1 MILENGTIHC
11 GAPGAA
17 PLASIVI
24 EGELIGAAASSRE
37 RIDLEGRC
45 VVPGFTDAHLHSVE
59 WALSLRR
66 LDLGSTRCHAD
77 VIAAVAAQPGE
88 GWIVGAG
95 WRESLWPAGDP
106 RPHRLA
112 LDAATARP
120 CALLAHDYHSLWL
133 NSAAIAELGL
143 PSEGIVDRDAGILR
157 EDASWDTWGR
167 LPRLSE
173 PDLDEAMRAAV
184 AAAHRRGVTGIHD
197 FQRDQGL
204 ASWQR
209 IGARLR
215 VWASLP
221 AARLDEIVELGL
233 RSGLGDRYLQIGMVK
248 AFADGTLG
256 SRTASMLEPF
266 ADGGVGEALL
276 GVDELIELADR
287 CGRAGLDL
295 AVHAIGDAANRAV
308 LDALEATRASWQPQ
322 GCRPRVEH
330 CQLLDPAD
338 VPRFAAIG
346 VIASLQPCHAPSDR
360 PVAQAAWGS
369 RCDTAYA
376 LGSLHRSGARLC
388 FSSDAPIEP
397 VDPLGGVQAAV
408 TRDWPA
414 SEAISTAVALDG
426 FWGGAAWARHAE
438 DHSGRLL
445 PGYDADLVVLERDPL
460 ACPLEEIGAIGV
472 VATMV
477 GGRFVHGEPPW

>member
-1 MILENGTIHC
+1 MILENGTIHT
-11 GAPGAA
+11 GAPGA
-17 PLASIVI
+17 PVRSSVLIDLDRIGDASP
-24 EGELIGAAASSRE
+24 SRE
-37 RIDLEGRC
+37 RVDLAGRC

-77 VIAAVAAQPGE
+77 VIAAVATEPGE

-133 NSAAIAELGL
+133 SSAAIAELGL
-143 PSEGIVDRDAGILR
+143 PSKGIVDRDAGILR

-167 LPRLSE
+167 LPHPSE
-173 PDLDEAMRAAV
+173 PDLDAAMRAAV
-184 AAAHRRGVTGIHD
+184 AAAHRRGVTGVHD
-197 FQRDQGL
+197 FQRDRGL

-209 IGARLR
+209 ISARLR

-233 RSGLGDRYLQIGMVK
+233 RSGLGDDYLQIGMVK

-266 ADGGVGEALL
+266 ADGGTGEALL
-276 GVDELIELADR
+276 GHDELIELADR

-308 LDALEATRASWQPQ
+308 LDALEATRSSWQPQ
-322 GCRPRVEH
+322 GCRPRIEH

-338 VPRFAAIG
+338 VPRFAALG
-346 VIASLQPCHAPSDR
+346 VIASMQPCHAPSDR
-360 PVAQAAWGS
+360 LVAEAAWGS
-369 RCDTAYA
+369 RCETAYA
-376 LGSLHRSGARLC
+376 LGSLHRTGAKLC

-414 SEAISTAVALDG
+414 AEAIPPAVALDG
-426 FWGGAAWARHAE
+426 FWAGAAWARHAE
-438 DHSGRLL
+438 HRSGRLL

-460 ACPLEEIGAIGV
+460 ACPLDEIGAIGV

>member
-1 MILENGTIHC
+1 MGD
-11 GAPGAA
+11 AA
-17 PLASIVI
+17 CA
-24 EGELIGAAASSRE
+24 GERV
-37 RIDLEGRC
+37 DLDGRC

-66 LDLGSTRCHAD
+66 LDLASTRCHAD
-77 VIAAVAAQPGE
+77 VIAAVAAEPGE
-88 GWIVGAG
+88 GWIIGAG

-112 LDAATARP
+112 LDAATGRP

-133 NSAAIAELGL
+133 SSAAIAELGL

-167 LPRLSE
+167 LPRPDES
-173 PDLDEAMRAAV
+173 DLDAAMRAAV
-184 AAAHRRGVTGIHD
+184 EAAHRRGVTGVHD

-266 ADGGVGEALL
+266 ADGGTGEALL
-276 GVDELIELADR
+276 APDELSELADR

-308 LDALEATRASWQPQ
+308 LDALETTRASWQAT
-322 GCRPRVEH
+322 GCRPRIEH

-338 VPRFAAIG
+338 VPRFAELG
-346 VIASLQPCHAPSDR
+346 VIASMQPCHAPSDR
-360 PVAQAAWGS
+360 VVAQAAWGS
-369 RCDTAYA
+369 RCETAYA

-397 VDPLGGVQAAV
+397 VDPLGGVQAAA
-408 TRDWPA
+408 TRDWP
-414 SEAISTAVALDG
+414 EAESIPPAVALDG

-438 DHSGRLL
+438 HRSGRLL

-460 ACPLEEIGAIGV
+460 ACPRDEIGAVRV

-477 GGRFVHGEPPW
+477 GGRFVHGAPPW